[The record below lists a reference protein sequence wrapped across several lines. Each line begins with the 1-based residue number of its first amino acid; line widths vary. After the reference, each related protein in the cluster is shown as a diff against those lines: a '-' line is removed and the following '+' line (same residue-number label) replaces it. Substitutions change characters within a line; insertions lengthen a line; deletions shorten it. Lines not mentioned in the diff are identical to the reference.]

1 MGNPVPSQSGYDRK
15 DQLTN
20 FTESLNEL
28 YQENTIQVR
37 RLSSTRSKTE
47 MVNIAGHR
55 TGLGVASR
63 LWRQERQDQAHQI
76 HQGELYL
83 YQLQNQ

>member
-28 YQENTIQVR
+28 YQENTIQVS
-37 RLSSTRSKTE
+37 RLAGSLDTTE
-47 MVNIAGHR
+47 IVNIAGHR
-55 TGLGVASR
+55 TGLGVAS
-63 LWRQERQDQAHQI
+63 
-76 HQGELYL
+76 
-83 YQLQNQ
+83 